1 MEITIN
7 INDLQE
13 ERQAKLESFARIADK
28 LIDGLFN
35 YGQMS
40 GEEFENYKNAYYND
54 INDLQAIITEVNN
67 NINYTKQIQLT

>member
-40 GEEFENYKNAYYND
+40 GEEFENYKKAYYND